1 MALPSYTPERRREIA
16 LQLGIDEQYLYQ
28 VTRGL
33 KVLSPGLARQLN
45 ALDPDALLQ
54 DLRPADW
61 RAIWPELATDK
72 VGA

>member
-45 ALDPDALLQ
+45 ALDPEALLK
-54 DLRPADW
+54 DLRPTDW
-61 RAIWPELATDK
+61 QAIWPELATDK